1 MPLSQG
7 ARPIGRRRHQLAIRT
22 ARSRGSVR
30 YVGLS
35 ARPYF
40 RDNCSRQPFR
50 ICRDNKVQ
58 SGLRRLSRPAAH
70 QRRLLAVSDG
80 VVEASQSDAPARSPQ
95 RSAEHRLD
103 KILRAAEDE
112 ARDIR
117 ETVERTT
124 TALLHQAHV
133 EIAHRQRAQQDDW
146 EQRQA
151 VLTEA
156 EHRAA
161 AEVAAAQEHV
171 RALISDAER
180 EANLIRGHAHSRAQE
195 IVDAAQRVASEM
207 TRNATARVEILTRLR
222 DETQADIS
230 RLLRN
235 VDGIRNALAYELE
248 AAAATAAGPPRPN
261 PADFSASQH
270 TPHTRTGLSGY
281 RGNGQRVSRT
291 RLDAATLFTTTD
303 TS

>member
-1 MPLSQG
+1 
-7 ARPIGRRRHQLAIRT
+7 
-22 ARSRGSVR
+22 V
-30 YVGLS
+30 
-35 ARPYF
+35 
-40 RDNCSRQPFR
+40 
-50 ICRDNKVQ
+50 
-58 SGLRRLSRPAAH
+58 
-70 QRRLLAVSDG
+70 
-80 VVEASQSDAPARSPQ
+80 
-95 RSAEHRLD
+95 
-103 KILRAAEDE
+103 
-112 ARDIR
+112 
-117 ETVERTT
+117 
-124 TALLHQAHV
+124 HV

-161 AEVAAAQEHV
+161 AEVAADQEQA

-180 EANLIRGHAHSRAQE
+180 EATLIRGRAHSRAQE
-195 IVDAAQRVASEM
+195 IVDAAQRAASEI

-230 RLLRN
+230 RLLRT

-248 AAAATAAGPPRPN
+248 AAAATTAEPPPPD
-261 PADFSASQH
+261 PAELSASQH

-291 RLDAATLFTTTD
+291 GLNAATLFTTTD